1 MDTST
6 HLQHSFQ
13 AVCAQDLMQRVPEL
27 AEEEEF
33 AVQLLQIARSTPML
47 TASLVGMKTRD
58 HVDANLK
65 LTAHAPLNSSRFAWL
80 HPQWDMSA
88 V

>member
-1 MDTST
+1 MDLSI

-13 AVCAQDLMQRVPEL
+13 VVGAQDRVQHVPEL
-27 AEEEEF
+27 VEEEEF
-33 AVQLLQIARSTPML
+33 ATQLLQIARSTPML

-65 LTAHAPLNSSRFAWL
+65 LTAHAPLNPSQFASL
-80 HPQWDMSA
+80 HPQWDVSA
-88 V
+88 M